1 MKTEPIKTIA
11 STWREKQFLIALSLC
26 SCGENNGT
34 NNTTGTDSNGNIIDD
49 NNTGNNIKDD
59 VKGTVKDA
67 ENDIKR
73 GFDNTKDAIDDT
85 LNMDQK
91 NRMYNNR

>member
-1 MKTEPIKTIA
+1 MNK
-11 STWREKQFLIALSLC
+11 RFLIFVSAVIIALSLC